1 MKLNTLLTLI
11 EAGYTKEEI
20 AGLEFDQTT
29 EPEPEPEP
37 AKNENKPT
45 PQPEPDQAPNADML
59 SVLVSKFDDLTKAI
73 QINNIRNSENKQV
86 EQTPPEELLA
96 SIVKPTRK

>member
-1 MKLNTLLTLI
+1 MKEKLDLLL
-11 EAGYTKEEI
+11 KE
-20 AGLEFDQTT
+20 GT
-29 EPEPEPEP
+29 EKIKS
-37 AKNENKPT
+37 AKNENEPT
-45 PQPEPDQAPNADML
+45 PQPEPDQAINADML

>member
-20 AGLEFDQTT
+20 ASLEFDQTN
-29 EPEPEPEP
+29 EPEPEP

>member
-20 AGLEFDQTT
+20 ANLEFDQTN
-29 EPEPEPEP
+29 EPEPEP
-37 AKNENKPT
+37 AKNENEPA
-45 PQPEPDQAPNADML
+45 PQPEPVQASNADML
-59 SVLVSKFDDLTKAI
+59 SVLAI
-73 QINNIRNSENKQV
+73 QISNIRNSENKQV

>member
-20 AGLEFDQTT
+20 ANLEFDQTN
-29 EPEPEPEP
+29 EPEPEP
-37 AKNENKPT
+37 AKNENEPT
-45 PQPEPDQAPNADML
+45 PQPEPNQAPNADML

-73 QINNIRNSENKQV
+73 QLNNIRNSENKQV
-86 EQTPPEELLA
+86 EQIPPEELLA

>member
-20 AGLEFDQTT
+20 AGLEFDQTN
-29 EPEPEPEP
+29 EPEPEP
-37 AKNENKPT
+37 AKNENEPA
-45 PQPEPDQAPNADML
+45 PQPEPIQAPNADML

>member
-20 AGLEFDQTT
+20 ANLEFDQTN
-29 EPEPEPEP
+29 EPEPEP
-37 AKNENKPT
+37 AKNENEPA
-45 PQPEPDQAPNADML
+45 PQPEPVQASNADML

-73 QINNIRNSENKQV
+73 QISNIRNSENKQV

>member
-20 AGLEFDQTT
+20 ASLEFDQTT
-29 EPEPEPEP
+29 EPEPEPAKKENQP
-37 AKNENKPT
+37 A

>member
-20 AGLEFDQTT
+20 AGLEFDQTA
-29 EPEPEPEP
+29 EPESEP

>member
-20 AGLEFDQTT
+20 ANLEFDQTT
-29 EPEPEPEP
+29 EPAP
-37 AKNENKPT
+37 AKNENEPT
-45 PQPEPDQAPNADML
+45 PQPEPVQAQNADML